1 MAEYRSTTLHAWTLE
16 NAYGSSDVVRAVR
29 NPYYWKVDTAGNQL
43 PYLDSIEWQQV
54 EDPENILLKAISG
67 EIDFQSRHITGSSF
81 RSILFEN
88 QERGNYRLASLA
100 DTQASLASLLFNLN
114 IEDEFKRGVFQDI
127 NFRKGISHAV
137 NREEIV
143 ELVYLGNGGPSQV
156 APTVNSVFYDE
167 SINNNAIEY
176 NVKLANEY
184 LDKAGLT
191 NRDSRGFR
199 TGPNGEPLDITFMVA
214 DVFGANYPDVM
225 ELVQGYA
232 KEVGIN
238 IQVRATDS
246 SRLMELVQA
255 NQQEA
260 YIWNCAG
267 GEFDIVNAPFCY
279 MPKNGSTPNFAKK
292 WADWYAGSEK
302 GDEPPAEYQKLYDIY
317 DAITVEAS
325 TEKQNELIREFLA
338 LSSELMPMVGLIHGG
353 PAVIAVKNNFKN
365 VPPKVVIAG
374 ELWFPSPHTVQ
385 YFLEGGKNQ

>member
-199 TGPNGEPLDITFMVA
+199 TGLMVNHLILPL
-214 DVFGANYPDVM
+214 
-225 ELVQGYA
+225 
-232 KEVGIN
+232 
-238 IQVRATDS
+238 
-246 SRLMELVQA
+246 
-255 NQQEA
+255 
-260 YIWNCAG
+260 W
-267 GEFDIVNAPFCY
+267 
-279 MPKNGSTPNFAKK
+279 
-292 WADWYAGSEK
+292 
-302 GDEPPAEYQKLYDIY
+302 
-317 DAITVEAS
+317 
-325 TEKQNELIREFLA
+325 
-338 LSSELMPMVGLIHGG
+338 
-353 PAVIAVKNNFKN
+353 
-365 VPPKVVIAG
+365 
-374 ELWFPSPHTVQ
+374 
-385 YFLEGGKNQ
+385 